1 MRAFLA
7 RLLRRLTSTT
17 LSAQLAG
24 MLIGGILFLHGVAT
38 FTVQLVE
45 ERQAA
50 RSALLEQ
57 ANSLALSL
65 QLLHSEPFQYKRS
78 LLERLERLDVV
89 HLSLNDAPNPA
100 RQAGTNAPCICVTAC
115 PKPEQHQTR
124 LDTPKMLT
132 RSTPCLGP
140 KH

>member
-7 RLLRRLTSTT
+7 RLLRSLTSTT

-45 ERQAA
+45 ERGSGPLRPAGTGQQPGPLPPA
-50 RSALLEQ
+50 
-57 ANSLALSL
+57 
-65 QLLHSEPFQYKRS
+65 LHSEPFEYKRS

-89 HLSLNDAPNPA
+89 HLSERCPQSGPA
-100 RQAGTNAPCICVTAC
+100 GQGR
-115 PKPEQHQTR
+115 TR
-124 LDTPKMLT
+124 PV
-132 RSTPCLGP
+132 SA
-140 KH
+140 

>member
-7 RLLRRLTSTT
+7 RLLRSLTSTT

-65 QLLHSEPFQYKRS
+65 QLLHSEPFEYKRS

-89 HLSLNDAPNPA
+89 RPPEPERCPQSGPA
-100 RQAGTNAPCICVTAC
+100 GQGR
-115 PKPEQHQTR
+115 TR
-124 LDTPKMLT
+124 PV
-132 RSTPCLGP
+132 SA
-140 KH
+140 

>member
-7 RLLRRLTSTT
+7 RLLRSLTSTT

-57 ANSLALSL
+57 ATAWPSPS
-65 QLLHSEPFQYKRS
+65 SS
-78 LLERLERLDVV
+78 CT
-89 HLSLNDAPNPA
+89 PNPSS
-100 RQAGTNAPCICVTAC
+100 TSAPCWSGWNAWTW
-115 PKPEQHQTR
+115 
-124 LDTPKMLT
+124 
-132 RSTPCLGP
+132 ST
-140 KH
+140 

>member
-7 RLLRRLTSTT
+7 RLLRSLTSTT

-50 RSALLEQ
+50 RSALNRPT
-57 ANSLALSL
+57 AWPSPS
-65 QLLHSEPFQYKRS
+65 SS
-78 LLERLERLDVV
+78 CT
-89 HLSLNDAPNPA
+89 PNPSS
-100 RQAGTNAPCICVTAC
+100 TSAPCWSGWNAWTW
-115 PKPEQHQTR
+115 
-124 LDTPKMLT
+124 
-132 RSTPCLGP
+132 ST
-140 KH
+140 

>member
-7 RLLRRLTSTT
+7 RLLRSLTSTT

-50 RSALLEQ
+50 APPCWNRPTAWPSP
-57 ANSLALSL
+57 SS
-65 QLLHSEPFQYKRS
+65 SCT
-78 LLERLERLDVV
+78 
-89 HLSLNDAPNPA
+89 PNPSS
-100 RQAGTNAPCICVTAC
+100 TSAPCWSGWNAWTW
-115 PKPEQHQTR
+115 
-124 LDTPKMLT
+124 
-132 RSTPCLGP
+132 ST
-140 KH
+140 